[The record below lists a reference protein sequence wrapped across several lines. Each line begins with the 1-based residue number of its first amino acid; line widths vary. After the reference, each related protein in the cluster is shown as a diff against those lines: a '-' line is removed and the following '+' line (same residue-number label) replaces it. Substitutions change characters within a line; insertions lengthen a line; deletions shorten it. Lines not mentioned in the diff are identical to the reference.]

1 MHISTWKES
10 FLLKGSCVSKLFSFR
25 SITISFCFSKSIW
38 GQSKSIW
45 FSSSLHLGHPNLS
58 DLISAKNSAN
68 KSINKTR
75 TKPYLP
81 FLALLGGRYTKKP
94 FIKLHSE
101 LPSKLNCPSPSSSAS
116 LIILSIC
123 SSVCFELRL
132 LMNFFSSSGVKLPS
146 LSPSK
151 PLNCSFNL
159 AGSFSARA
167 YTQCTD

>member
-25 SITISFCFSKSIW
+25 SITISFCFSESIW

-68 KSINKTR
+68 TSINQTR

-81 FLALLGGRYTKKP
+81 FFALVGGRYTKKA
-94 FIKLHSE
+94 FHQVTLRTTVKAE
-101 LPSKLNCPSPSSSAS
+101 
-116 LIILSIC
+116 LSIPVF
-123 SSVCFELRL
+123 VCFLDHFVYLFVRVFRAEALDELLQLVGRQIAILITIETVEL
-132 LMNFFSSSGVKLPS
+132 LLQFGWILLRQGLHAMY
-146 LSPSK
+146 
-151 PLNCSFNL
+151 
-159 AGSFSARA
+159 R
-167 YTQCTD
+167 